1 MADKRARL
9 IVALEDL
16 VSGKIRN
23 ITDLYSGLK
32 LVVAGLNETFGR
44 GLEFI
49 KDTVKAYAESEQAT
63 IRLNNALRNQGFYSE
78 EYSRA
83 LQQNAKDLS
92 KVSTQS
98 DETIMDTQTLLTTFG
113 LAGDQLQKT
122 TKNALDLSAG
132 LGIDLRTATLM
143 LGKAWAG
150 ETTTLGRYGLKV
162 DETKSSVEKFA
173 QIQDMVSQRFGGRAS
188 ADAESYTG
196 KITKLAEAWGNLQEK
211 IGEDFAKASE
221 SSVTSLT
228 RLLDVVEKNYE
239 AIKKFST
246 VTSSMDSFQ
255 EVVTGIGAK
264 AGIAL
269 LGMAEKV
276 GISTDRYSELLAMM
290 LKVKEA
296 ADNKGPE
303 AKDAPKSKPQAE
315 EAAKADNSE
324 YKSVETHGSAIAA
337 RLAMDEEEAI
347 TRQAIMADV
356 DLAAMENMGLM
367 SEARATL
374 KVQEQAAELQALGQH
389 QEAKNLIERQGVKN
403 AEAISKARVAGFL
416 STMNQIATLANSK
429 SKALAAI
436 GKAAAMAMTIR
447 ETAVAVMASYK
458 WGAQFGGPPL
468 GAAFGGM
475 AAAAGAA
482 QIATIAGTP
491 LAEGGMLMHRSGGVP
506 AIMAEAG
513 HDEVAIP
520 LDDERTQERLRGV
533 MGGGGGGDTH
543 HWHIGTLVADEG
555 GRMELARMVDEKLF
569 ALERRNMRVSG

>member
-1 MADKRARL
+1 MADKRAKL

-63 IRLNNALRNQGFYSE
+63 IRLNNALKNQGFYSE
-78 EYSRA
+78 EYSKA

-113 LAGDQLQKT
+113 LAGDQLNKT

-150 ETTTLGRYGLKV
+150 ETQTLGRYGLKV

-173 QIQDMVSQRFGGRAS
+173 QLQDLVSQRFGGRAA

-196 KITKLAEAWGNLQEK
+196 KITRLGEAWSNLQEK

-239 AIKKFST
+239 AIKKFAT
-246 VTSSMDSFQ
+246 VTSNMESFK
-255 EVVTGIGAK
+255 EVVTGVGAK

-276 GISTDRYSELLAMM
+276 GITTTHYSALLDMM

-296 ADNKGPE
+296 AGNKAPDTE
-303 AKDAPKSKPQAE
+303 APGSKPQRDE
-315 EAAKADNSE
+315 ESE
-324 YKSVETHGSAIAA
+324 A
-337 RLAMDEEEAI
+337 RLAKLNDELLEEEFATSESARRRLEELTMTAQQREQI
-347 TRQAIMADV
+347 ETDSLARQ
-356 DLAAMENMGLM
+356 LAAEGMHEESKRLLT
-367 SEARATL
+367 A
-374 KVQEQAAELQALGQH
+374 QH
-389 QEAKNLIERQGVKN
+389 QKNVEMQAKAN
-403 AEAISKARVAGFL
+403 VAGFL
-416 STMNQIATLANSK
+416 ATMNQISILANSK
-429 SKALAAI
+429 SKALMAI
-436 GKAAAMAMTIR
+436 GKASQMAMAIR
-447 ETAVAVMASYK
+447 ATAVAVMESYQ
-458 WGAQFGGPPL
+458 WGARWGGPPG
-468 GAAFGGM
+468 GAAMGALAG
-475 AAAAGAA
+475 AAGAA
-482 QIATIAGTP
+482 QMATIAGTE
-491 LAEGGMLMHRSGGVP
+491 LAEGGMLMHKSGGVP

-520 LDDERTQERLRGV
+520 LDDERTAERLRASGL
-533 MGGGGGGDTH
+533 GGGDGGNTH

-555 GRMELARMVDEKLF
+555 GRMELARIVDEKLF

>member
-1 MADKRARL
+1 MATERRAKL
-9 IVALEDL
+9 IVALDDL
-16 VSGKIRN
+16 VSGKIKSLV
-23 ITDLYSGLK
+23 DVYAGLK
-32 LVVAGLNETFGR
+32 MAVAGFNETFGR
-44 GLEFI
+44 GIEFI
-49 KDTVKAYAESEQAT
+49 KDSVRAYAESEQAVL
-63 IRLNNALRNQGFYSE
+63 RMNNALRNQGFYTE
-78 EYSRA
+78 GYSAA
-83 LQQNAKDLS
+83 LQEQAKQLS

-132 LGIDLRTATLM
+132 LGVDLRTATLM

-150 ETTTLGRYGLKV
+150 ETQTLGRYGMKV
-162 DETKSSVEKFA
+162 DETKSSAEKFA
-173 QIQDMVSQRFGGRAS
+173 QVQNMISERFSGRAA

-196 KITKLAEAWGNLQEK
+196 KITRLGEAWGNLKEK
-211 IGEDFAKASE
+211 IGEDFARSSE
-221 SSVTSLT
+221 GAVTSLT

-239 AIKKFST
+239 AIKKYST
-246 VTSSMDSFQ
+246 VTSNMDSFQ
-255 EVVTGIGAK
+255 SVATGLGAK
-264 AGIAL
+264 VGIAM

-276 GISTDRYSELLAMM
+276 GISTTSYAMLLEMM

-296 ADNKGPE
+296 ADNKTGPVTAPGSKPPGDVEGDAARADALAKLNEQLLEEEFAASESARRRLEDLTMTAQERENMETESLARILTAEGLHEE
-303 AKDAPKSKPQAE
+303 AKRLLSAQGRKNVEMS
-315 EAAKADNSE
+315 AKTN
-324 YKSVETHGSAIAA
+324 
-337 RLAMDEEEAI
+337 
-347 TRQAIMADV
+347 
-356 DLAAMENMGLM
+356 
-367 SEARATL
+367 
-374 KVQEQAAELQALGQH
+374 
-389 QEAKNLIERQGVKN
+389 
-403 AEAISKARVAGFL
+403 VAQFM
-416 STMNQIATLANSK
+416 STMAFISTLSNSK
-429 SKALAAI
+429 TKELAAI
-436 GKAAAMAMTIR
+436 GKAAAVAMTIR

-475 AAAAGAA
+475 AGAAGAA
-482 QIATIAGTP
+482 QIATIVGTP

-533 MGGGGGGDTH
+533 MGGGGGGETH

-555 GRMELARMVDEKLF
+555 GRMELARIVDEKLF